1 MYLVML
7 KDKQTKWVTVTEA
20 RDLQLKNE
28 ILFVIK
34 EKQESHIEISLTV

>member
-7 KDKQTKWVTVTEA
+7 KNKKKKWVSTEEA

-34 EKQESHIEISLTV
+34 EREERN

>member
-20 RDLQLKNE
+20 RDLQSRNE

-34 EKQESHIEISLTV
+34 EKQEFQREISLTV